1 VSMNN
6 ETLYW
11 ILGALSLIF
20 IVVRILNRGGKI
32 WEILGNVNIDF
43 LKVRKVAFTVSG
55 ILCAVGLVAIVLAFM
70 GQAKLGIDFTGGIS
84 MQLKFEQP
92 VQLDQVREALAQA
105 GFADAQVQEI
115 QGSNTLFIRLKD
127 VSTVE
132 ERAADTIIATL
143 RAALPENALTIEETT
158 EIGSAI
164 GKELRDKAVY
174 AILFSTLGLLI
185 YIAVRFDLKFGIAA
199 AIATFHDVLV
209 VMGIVWLTGVEIS
222 LLIITALLTLAGYS
236 LTDTVVVFDRI
247 RENLKSNR
255 SGALETVINISI
267 NQVLSRTIVVSLTTL
282 LVLVAL
288 YFLGGRVLQD
298 FAFTLGMGVI
308 VGTYSSI
315 YVASPLLM
323 VWRSRRS
330 SRLLRRA
337 R

>member
-1 VSMNN
+1 MSINN

-11 ILGALSLIF
+11 ILGALSVIF
-20 IVVRILNRGGKI
+20 IAARILHRSGKV
-32 WEILGNVNIDF
+32 WEILGNVNVNF
-43 LKVRKVAFTVSG
+43 LNARKVAFTASG
-55 ILCAVGLVAIVLAFM
+55 ILCALGVVAIVLAFM
-70 GQAKLGIDFTGGIS
+70 GQAKLGIDFAGGIS

-92 VQLDQVREALAQA
+92 VQLDQVRGALAQA
-105 GFADAQVQEI
+105 GYADAQVQEI
-115 QGSNTLFIRLKD
+115 QDSNTLFIRLKE
-127 VSTVE
+127 VSSVE
-132 ERAADTIIATL
+132 QGAADTIVATL
-143 RAALPENALTIEETT
+143 RKTFPGNTLTIEETT
-158 EIGSAI
+158 EIGAAI
-164 GKELRDKAVY
+164 GKELRDKAAY

-209 VMGIVWLTGVEIS
+209 VMGIVWLTGIEIS

-255 SGALETVINISI
+255 TGTLKTVINSSI

-298 FAFTLGMGVI
+298 FAFTLGLGVI

-330 SRLLRRA
+330 RLLGRA

>member
-1 VSMNN
+1 MSMNN

-11 ILGALSLIF
+11 VLGALSLIF
-20 IVVRILNRGGKI
+20 IAVRILPRSGKI
-32 WEILGNVNIDF
+32 WEILGNVNVNF
-43 LKVRKVAFTVSG
+43 LKVRNVAFTVSG
-55 ILCAVGLVAIVLAFM
+55 IFCTVGLIAIGLAFM

-92 VQLDQVREALAQA
+92 VQLDQVRGALAQA

-127 VSTVE
+127 VNTVE

-143 RAALPENALTIEETT
+143 RKALPGNALTIEETT
-158 EIGSAI
+158 EIGAAI

-209 VMGIVWLTGVEIS
+209 VMGVVWLSGVEIS

-247 RENLKSNR
+247 RENLKNNR
-255 SGALETVINISI
+255 SGTLETVINNSI

-288 YFLGGRVLQD
+288 FFLGGRVLQD

-330 SRLLRRA
+330 KLLGRA